1 MKKILLCWLA
11 AATAL
16 TAGAQNNEW
25 QDAGVNA
32 VNRMPMHAAYFAYE
46 SPEAAQAGDKTL
58 SERFVTLNGNWKF
71 NWVRNA
77 DQRPTDFF
85 HVGFN
90 DKGWNNMPVPGLW
103 ELNGY
108 GDALYLNIGYA
119 WRGWFEN
126 DPPHVPIEQNHVGS
140 YRRTIDIPAAWAGKQ
155 VVAHFGSVTSNIYLW
170 VNGRYVGYSED
181 SKLEAEFD
189 LTPYVKPGK
198 NLIAFQVFRWC
209 DGTYLEDQDFFR
221 LSGVGRDCYL
231 YARDKRQITDIQVH
245 AAPSAD
251 YTSGT
256 VSVKTFF
263 PKQARGCS
271 VELALTDAEG
281 RSVASQQL
289 RVTKEVE
296 QCSLDAGKVA
306 LWSAEEPVLYNL
318 TATLKSAAGEVIEV
332 IPLRIGFRDV
342 KIEGGQL
349 LVNGKP
355 VLIKG
360 ANRHEMDPDYGYY
373 VSEERMLQD
382 IRIMKENNINAVR
395 TCHYPDDARWYS
407 LCDEYGIYVVAEAN
421 IESHGMG
428 YGEKTLARNPLYAK
442 AHLERNERN
451 VIRSINH
458 PSVIIWSLGN
468 EAGDGPNFSAC
479 YDWIRQ
485 YDPTR
490 PIHHERA
497 VYSPD
502 SRNTDIICPMYWSYD
517 QCEKYLAKN
526 PDKPLIQ
533 CEYAHAMGNSMGGFK
548 EYWDLIR
555 REPKYQGGFIW
566 DFVDQ
571 SLHKKGRGG
580 VMIYGYGGDWN
591 PYDPSDFNFC
601 DNGLIGPDRI
611 PNPHME
617 EVRYYYQSI
626 WTTWAA
632 DKAKNVVEV
641 LNENFFR
648 NLANYDL
655 HWEVLCDGIPVCRGV
670 VDGLKA
676 APQQTA
682 QIALPYAP
690 ATLPAQGELLLDVA
704 YKLKTAEGI
713 LPAGH
718 TAARAQLPIREYVFT
733 APAAKSAPEG
743 ETLAVADNH
752 VDHLIVSGNGLRLDF
767 SRKTGLITRY
777 EARGLSLLAE
787 GSTLRP
793 NFWRAPTDNDMG
805 ADLQNKLAVWKQP
818 EMKLKTLTH
827 SEADGVVTV
836 KADYEMPQVQATLEI
851 EYAVDNTGA
860 LTIAQSLHATPG
872 AEVPDMFRFGM
883 RLEMP
888 AGFEHLQ
895 YYGRGPGENY
905 ADRKSSA
912 FVGLYRQSVDEQFY
926 PYIRPQE
933 TGTKSDLRWWHL
945 SDIGGRGLT
954 VTSDAPFSASALHY
968 SQESLDEG
976 PVKRQGH
983 SPEVEKQESVSVCL
997 DKVQYGLAC
1006 INSWGALPLPEYR
1019 IPYAD
1024 YTFRVK
1030 IAPATRL

>member
-16 TAGAQNNEW
+16 TAGAQSNEW

-32 VNRMPMHAAYFAYE
+32 VNRMPMHGSWFAYE
-46 SPEAAQAGDKTL
+46 SPEAAQTGDKTL

-71 NWVRNA
+71 NWVRDA

-85 HVGFN
+85 RVGYN
-90 DKGWNNMPVPGLW
+90 DKGWNDMPVPGLW

-108 GDALYLNIGYA
+108 GDPVYLNVGYA
-119 WRGWFEN
+119 WRGWFKN
-126 DPPHVPIEQNHVGS
+126 DPPHVPVEQNHVGS
-140 YRRTIDIPAAWAGKQ
+140 YRRTVDIPAAWAGRQ
-155 VVAHFGSVTSNIYLW
+155 IVAHFGSVTSNIYLW

-189 LTPYVKPGK
+189 LTPYVKPGR

-231 YARDKRQITDIQVH
+231 YARDKRQITDIQVD

-251 YTSGT
+251 YTAGT
-256 VSVKTFF
+256 VAVKALF
-263 PKQARGCS
+263 PRQARGCS
-271 VELALTDAEG
+271 VELALTDAQG

-289 RVTKEVE
+289 RVTKDEE
-296 QCSLDAGKVA
+296 RCTLDAGKVA
-306 LWSAEEPVLYNL
+306 LWSAETPVLYGL
-318 TATLKSAAGEVIEV
+318 TATLRAPAGEVIEV

-349 LVNGKP
+349 LVNGRP

-373 VSEERMLQD
+373 VSEGRMLED

-407 LCDEYGIYVVAEAN
+407 LCDQYGLYVVAEAN

-428 YGEKTLARNPLYAK
+428 YGEKTLAKNPLYAK

-451 VIRSINH
+451 VQRSINH

-468 EAGDGPNFSAC
+468 EAGDGPNFDAC
-479 YDWIRQ
+479 YDWIKA
-485 YDPTR
+485 YDPSR

-497 VYSPD
+497 VYSPG
-502 SRNTDIICPMYWSYD
+502 SRNTDIICPMYWDYER
-517 QCEKYLAKN
+517 CEKYLAEN
-526 PDKPLIQ
+526 PAKPLIQ
-533 CEYAHAMGNSMGGFK
+533 CEYAHAMGNSMGGFR
-548 EYWDLIR
+548 EYWELIR

-571 SLHKKGRGG
+571 SLHKKGRNG
-580 VMIYGYGGDWN
+580 VTVYGYGGDWN
-591 PYDPSDFNFC
+591 PYDPSDQNFC

-617 EVRYYYQSI
+617 EVRYYYQSV
-626 WTTWAA
+626 WTSWAGDA
-632 DKAKNVVEV
+632 GNTVEV

-648 NLANYDL
+648 GLENYDL
-655 HWEVLCDGIPVCRGV
+655 HWEVLCDGTPLRRGV

-676 APQQTA
+676 APQQRVRIT
-682 QIALPYAP
+682 LPYDP
-690 ATLPAQGELLLDVA
+690 ATLPAAGELLLDVA

-733 APAAKSAPEG
+733 APAAKSAAEG
-743 ETLAVADNH
+743 ESLFVADNH
-752 VDHLIVSGNGLRLDF
+752 KDFLIVAGNGLRLDF
-767 SRKTGLITRY
+767 SRKTGFITRY
-777 EARGLSLLAE
+777 EVRGLDFLAD

-793 NFWRAPTDNDMG
+793 NFWRAPTDNDFG
-805 ADLQNKLAVWKQP
+805 AGLQHKMAVWKQP

-827 SEADGVVTV
+827 AEADGIVTV
-836 KADYEMPQVQATLEI
+836 KAGYEMPGVQATLEI
-851 EYAVDNTGA
+851 EYAVDNTA
-860 LTIAQSLHATPG
+860 PSRSHSRCTP
-872 AEVPDMFRFGM
+872 R
-883 RLEMP
+883 
-888 AGFEHLQ
+888 
-895 YYGRGPGENY
+895 RGP
-905 ADRKSSA
+905 R
-912 FVGLYRQSVDEQFY
+912 F
-926 PYIRPQE
+926 P
-933 TGTKSDLRWWHL
+933 TC
-945 SDIGGRGLT
+945 
-954 VTSDAPFSASALHY
+954 SASACA
-968 SQESLDEG
+968 SRCPRRSTACNTTAADRARTTPTANRRPSWDFTARASTSSSTPTSARRRPARRATCAG
-976 PVKRQGH
+976 GTSRTSADG
-983 SPEVEKQESVSVCL
+983 
-997 DKVQYGLAC
+997 GL
-1006 INSWGALPLPEYR
+1006 R
-1019 IPYAD
+1019 
-1024 YTFRVK
+1024 
-1030 IAPATRL
+1030 

>member
-16 TAGAQNNEW
+16 TAGAQSNEW

-32 VNRMPMHAAYFAYE
+32 VNRMPMHGSWFAYE
-46 SPEAAQAGDKTL
+46 SPEAAQTGDKTL

-71 NWVRNA
+71 NWVRDA

-85 HVGFN
+85 RVGYN
-90 DKGWNNMPVPGLW
+90 DKGWNDMPVPGLW

-108 GDALYLNIGYA
+108 GDPVYLNVGYA
-119 WRGWFEN
+119 WRGWFKN
-126 DPPHVPIEQNHVGS
+126 DPPHVPVEQNHVGS
-140 YRRTIDIPAAWAGKQ
+140 YRRTVDIPAAWAGRQ
-155 VVAHFGSVTSNIYLW
+155 IVAHFGSVTSNIYLW

-189 LTPYVKPGK
+189 LTPYVKPGR

-231 YARDKRQITDIQVH
+231 YARDKRQITDIQVD

-251 YTSGT
+251 YTAGT
-256 VSVKTFF
+256 VAVKAFF
-263 PKQARGCS
+263 PRQARGCS
-271 VELALTDAEG
+271 VELALTDAQG

-289 RVTKEVE
+289 RVTKDEE
-296 QCSLDAGKVA
+296 RCTLDAGKVA
-306 LWSAEEPVLYNL
+306 LWSAETPVLYGL
-318 TATLKSAAGEVIEV
+318 TATLRAPAGEVIEV

-349 LVNGKP
+349 LVNGRP

-373 VSEERMLQD
+373 VSEGRMLED

-407 LCDEYGIYVVAEAN
+407 LCDQYGLYVVAEAN

-428 YGEKTLARNPLYAK
+428 YGEKTLAKNPLYAK

-451 VIRSINH
+451 VQRSINH

-468 EAGDGPNFSAC
+468 EAGDGPNFDAC
-479 YDWIRQ
+479 YDWIKA
-485 YDPTR
+485 YDPSR

-497 VYSPD
+497 VYSPG
-502 SRNTDIICPMYWSYD
+502 SRNTDIICPMYWGYER
-517 QCEKYLAKN
+517 CEKYLAEKSRQTAD
-526 PDKPLIQ
+526 PVRIRPRYGQLD
-533 CEYAHAMGNSMGGFK
+533 GGFR
-548 EYWDLIR
+548 EYWELIR

-571 SLHKKGRGG
+571 SLRKKGRNG
-580 VMIYGYGGDWN
+580 VTVYGYGGDWN
-591 PYDPSDFNFC
+591 PYDPSDQNFC

-617 EVRYYYQSI
+617 EVRYYYQSV
-626 WTTWAA
+626 WTSWAGDA
-632 DKAKNVVEV
+632 GNTVEV

-648 NLANYDL
+648 GLENYDL
-655 HWEVLCDGIPVCRGV
+655 HWEVLCDGTPLRRGV

-676 APQQTA
+676 APQQRVRIT
-682 QIALPYAP
+682 LPYDP
-690 ATLPAQGELLLDVA
+690 ATLPAAGELLLDVA

-733 APAAKSAPEG
+733 APAAKSAAEG
-743 ETLAVADNH
+743 ESLFVADNH
-752 VDHLIVSGNGLRLDF
+752 KDFLIVAGNGLRLDF
-767 SRKTGLITRY
+767 SRKTGFITRY
-777 EARGLSLLAE
+777 EVRGLDFLAD

-793 NFWRAPTDNDMG
+793 NFWRAPTDNDFG
-805 ADLQNKLAVWKQP
+805 AGLQHKMAVWKQP

-827 SEADGVVTV
+827 AEADGIVTV
-836 KADYEMPQVQATLEI
+836 KAGYEMPGVQATLEI

-860 LTIAQSLHATPG
+860 VTIAQSLHAMPG
-872 AEVPDMFRFGM
+872 AQVPDMFRFGM
-883 RLEMP
+883 RFEMP
-888 AGFEHLQ
+888 EAFDRLQ

-912 FVGLYRQSVDEQFY
+912 FVGLYRQSVDEQFH

-945 SDIGGRGLT
+945 ADIGGRGLT

-968 SQESLDEG
+968 PQESLDEG
-976 PVKRQGH
+976 PAKRQGH
-983 SPEVEKQESVSVCL
+983 SPEVEKQKNVSVCL

-1006 INSWGALPLPEYR
+1006 VNSWGALPLPEYR

-1024 YTFRVK
+1024 YTFRLK

>member
-16 TAGAQNNEW
+16 TAGAQSNEW

-32 VNRMPMHAAYFAYE
+32 VNRMPMHGSWFAYE
-46 SPEAAQAGDKTL
+46 SPEAAQTGDKTL

-71 NWVRNA
+71 NWVRDA

-85 HVGFN
+85 RVGYN
-90 DKGWNNMPVPGLW
+90 DKGWNDMPVPGLW

-108 GDALYLNIGYA
+108 GDPVYLNVGYA
-119 WRGWFEN
+119 WRGWFKN
-126 DPPHVPIEQNHVGS
+126 DPPHVPVEQNHVGS
-140 YRRTIDIPAAWAGKQ
+140 YRRTVDIPAAWAGRQ
-155 VVAHFGSVTSNIYLW
+155 IVAHFGSVTSNIYLW

-189 LTPYVKPGK
+189 LTPYVKPGR

-231 YARDKRQITDIQVH
+231 YARDKRQITDIQVD

-251 YTSGT
+251 YTAGT
-256 VSVKTFF
+256 VAVKALF
-263 PKQARGCS
+263 PRQARGCS
-271 VELALTDAEG
+271 VELALTDAQG

-289 RVTKEVE
+289 RVTKDEE
-296 QCSLDAGKVA
+296 RCTLDAGKVA
-306 LWSAEEPVLYNL
+306 LWSAETPVLYGL
-318 TATLKSAAGEVIEV
+318 TATLRAPAGEVIEV

-349 LVNGKP
+349 LVNGRP

-373 VSEERMLQD
+373 VSEGRMLED

-407 LCDEYGIYVVAEAN
+407 LCDQYGLYVVAEAN

-428 YGEKTLARNPLYAK
+428 YGEKTLAKNPLYAK

-451 VIRSINH
+451 VQRSINH

-468 EAGDGPNFSAC
+468 EAGDGPNFDAC
-479 YDWIRQ
+479 YDWIKA
-485 YDPTR
+485 YDPSR

-497 VYSPD
+497 VYSPG
-502 SRNTDIICPMYWSYD
+502 SRNTDIICPMYWGYER
-517 QCEKYLAKN
+517 CEKYLAEN
-526 PDKPLIQ
+526 PAKPLIQ
-533 CEYAHAMGNSMGGFK
+533 CEYAHAMGNSMGGFR
-548 EYWDLIR
+548 EYWELIR

-571 SLHKKGRGG
+571 SLHKKGRNG
-580 VMIYGYGGDWN
+580 VTVYGYGGDWN
-591 PYDPSDFNFC
+591 PYDPSDQNFC

-617 EVRYYYQSI
+617 EVRYYYQSV
-626 WTTWAA
+626 WTSWAGDA
-632 DKAKNVVEV
+632 GNTVEV

-648 NLANYDL
+648 DLENYDL
-655 HWEVLCDGIPVCRGV
+655 HWEVLCDGTPLRRGV

-676 APQQTA
+676 APQQRVR
-682 QIALPYAP
+682 IALPYDP
-690 ATLPAQGELLLDVA
+690 ATLPAAGELLLDVA

-733 APAAKSAPEG
+733 APAAKSAAEG
-743 ETLAVADNH
+743 ESLFVADNH
-752 VDHLIVSGNGLRLDF
+752 KDFLIVAGNGLRLDF
-767 SRKTGLITRY
+767 
-777 EARGLSLLAE
+777 LAD

-793 NFWRAPTDNDMG
+793 NFWRAPTDNDFG
-805 ADLQNKLAVWKQP
+805 AGLQHKMAGWKQP

-827 SEADGVVTV
+827 AEADGIVTV
-836 KADYEMPQVQATLEI
+836 KAGYEMPGVQATLEI

-860 LTIAQSLHATPG
+860 VTIAQSLHATPG
-872 AEVPDMFRFGM
+872 AQVPDMFRFGM
-883 RLEMP
+883 RFEMP
-888 AGFEHLQ
+888 EAFDRLQ

-912 FVGLYRQSVDEQFY
+912 FVGLYRQSVDEQFH

-945 SDIGGRGLT
+945 ADIGGRGLT

-968 SQESLDEG
+968 PQESLDEG
-976 PVKRQGH
+976 PAKRQGH
-983 SPEVEKQESVSVCL
+983 SPEVEKQKNVSVCL

-1006 INSWGALPLPEYR
+1006 VNSWGALPLPEYR

-1024 YTFRVK
+1024 YTFRLK

>member
-16 TAGAQNNEW
+16 TAGAQSNEW

-32 VNRMPMHAAYFAYE
+32 VNRMPMHGSWFAYE
-46 SPEAAQAGDKTL
+46 SPEAAQTGDKTL

-71 NWVRNA
+71 NWVRDA

-85 HVGFN
+85 RVGYN
-90 DKGWNNMPVPGLW
+90 DKGWNDMPVPGLW

-108 GDALYLNIGYA
+108 GDPVYLNVGYA
-119 WRGWFEN
+119 WRGWFKN
-126 DPPHVPIEQNHVGS
+126 DPPHVPVEQNHVGS
-140 YRRTIDIPAAWAGKQ
+140 YRRTVDIPAAWAGRQ
-155 VVAHFGSVTSNIYLW
+155 IVAHFGSVTSNIYLW

-189 LTPYVKPGK
+189 LTPYVKPGR

-231 YARDKRQITDIQVH
+231 YARDKRQITDIQVD

-251 YTSGT
+251 YTAGT
-256 VSVKTFF
+256 VAVKAFF
-263 PKQARGCS
+263 PRQARGCS
-271 VELALTDAEG
+271 VELALTDAQG

-289 RVTKEVE
+289 RVTKDEE
-296 QCSLDAGKVA
+296 RCTLDAGKVA
-306 LWSAEEPVLYNL
+306 LWSAETPVLYGL
-318 TATLKSAAGEVIEV
+318 TATLRAPAGEVIEV

-349 LVNGKP
+349 LFNGRP

-373 VSEERMLQD
+373 VSEGRMLED

-407 LCDEYGIYVVAEAN
+407 LCDQYGLYVVAEAN

-428 YGEKTLARNPLYAK
+428 YGEKTLAKNPLYAK

-451 VIRSINH
+451 VQRSINH

-468 EAGDGPNFSAC
+468 EAGDGPNFDAC
-479 YDWIRQ
+479 YDWIKA
-485 YDPTR
+485 YDPSR

-497 VYSPD
+497 VYSPG
-502 SRNTDIICPMYWSYD
+502 SRNTDIICPMYWGYER
-517 QCEKYLAKN
+517 CEKYLAEN
-526 PDKPLIQ
+526 PAKPLIQ
-533 CEYAHAMGNSMGGFK
+533 CEYAHAMGNSMGGFR
-548 EYWDLIR
+548 EYWELIR

-571 SLHKKGRGG
+571 SLHKKGRNG
-580 VMIYGYGGDWN
+580 VTVYGYGGDWN
-591 PYDPSDFNFC
+591 PYDPSDQNFC

-617 EVRYYYQSI
+617 EVRYYYQSV
-626 WTTWAA
+626 WTSWAGDA
-632 DKAKNVVEV
+632 GNTVEV

-648 NLANYDL
+648 GLENYDL
-655 HWEVLCDGIPVCRGV
+655 HWEVLCDGTPLRRGV

-676 APQQTA
+676 APQQRVR
-682 QIALPYAP
+682 IALPYDP
-690 ATLPAQGELLLDVA
+690 ATLPAAGELLLDVA

-733 APAAKSAPEG
+733 APAAKSAAEG
-743 ETLAVADNH
+743 ESLFVADNH
-752 VDHLIVSGNGLRLDF
+752 KDFLIVAGNGLRLDF
-767 SRKTGLITRY
+767 
-777 EARGLSLLAE
+777 LAD

-793 NFWRAPTDNDMG
+793 NFWRAPTDNDFG
-805 ADLQNKLAVWKQP
+805 AGLQHKMAVWKQP

-827 SEADGVVTV
+827 AEADGIVTV
-836 KADYEMPQVQATLEI
+836 KAGYEMPGVQATLEI

-860 LTIAQSLHATPG
+860 VTIAQSLHATPG
-872 AEVPDMFRFGM
+872 AQVPDMFRFGM
-883 RLEMP
+883 RFEMP
-888 AGFEHLQ
+888 EAFDRLQ

-912 FVGLYRQSVDEQFY
+912 FVGLYRQSVDEQFH

-945 SDIGGRGLT
+945 ADIGGRGLT

-968 SQESLDEG
+968 PQESLDEG
-976 PVKRQGH
+976 PAKRQGH
-983 SPEVEKQESVSVCL
+983 SPEVEKQKNVSVCL

-1006 INSWGALPLPEYR
+1006 VNSWGALPLPEYR

-1024 YTFRVK
+1024 YTFRLK